1 MVELGRLFQID
12 WGKTASEARILSPKQ
27 MRRPLPCLLIE
38 SFFYAVL
45 YTQCTSLQQKLVW
58 FPTPFKILW
67 WKTLFANV
75 SVWQR
80 WALAANVARSWQYY
94 TFVSLACCYRTF
106 VLYLRCGN
114 SVLTQKVLFYF
125 IFPYLRSPIKHCDV
139 VVLWRCRCRDAKQL
153 SRAQLV
159 CLKNHRFT
167 VITRYI

>member
-1 MVELGRLFQID
+1 MPYCIHSVQACSKNWFDSQHPSKFCGEKRYLQMFLFDRGGPSQQMSRDRDNI
-12 WGKTASEARILSPKQ
+12 ILLF
-27 MRRPLPCLLIE
+27 RW
-38 SFFYAVL
+38 
-45 YTQCTSLQQKLVW
+45 LV
-58 FPTPFKILW
+58 
-67 WKTLFANV
+67 AN
-75 SVWQR
+75 
-80 WALAANVARSWQYY
+80 
-94 TFVSLACCYRTF
+94 RTF